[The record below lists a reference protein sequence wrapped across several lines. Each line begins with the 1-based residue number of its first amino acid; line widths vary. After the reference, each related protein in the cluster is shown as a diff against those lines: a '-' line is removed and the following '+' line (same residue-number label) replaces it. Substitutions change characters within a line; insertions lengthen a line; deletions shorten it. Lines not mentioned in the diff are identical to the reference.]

1 MSEKNRSKYVPKIL
15 LVEDDDE
22 MRRYLRF
29 ELEEEYSVLEAENGK
44 EGLDLAVENLP
55 DLMVVDVMMPV
66 MDGIE
71 LCRQI
76 KTNEE
81 TAHIG
86 VIMLTARSEEEEQ
99 LEGLE
104 SGADDYIAKPFSVQ
118 VLKARIRNRLKHR
131 LRMLERFRRELDMLP
146 REISAS
152 SLSEQFLEK
161 AFAVVEGHMDDFEF
175 DVETFAAELNV
186 VDRTLRRKLKAL
198 LGQTPQEFIRTLRLK
213 RAAERLLKSDD
224 TISEVAAQVGILDAN
239 HFSRIFK
246 AQFGASPTQYRAGE
260 QT

>member
-1 MSEKNRSKYVPKIL
+1 
-15 LVEDDDE
+15 
-22 MRRYLRF
+22 
-29 ELEEEYSVLEAENGK
+29 
-44 EGLDLAVENLP
+44 
-55 DLMVVDVMMPV
+55 
-66 MDGIE
+66 
-71 LCRQI
+71 
-76 KTNEE
+76 
-81 TAHIG
+81 
-86 VIMLTARSEEEEQ
+86 
-99 LEGLE
+99 
-104 SGADDYIAKPFSVQ
+104 
-118 VLKARIRNRLKHR
+118 
-131 LRMLERFRRELDMLP
+131 MLERFRRELYMLP

-175 DVETFAAELNV
+175 DVETFAAELKV

-246 AQFGASPTQYRAGE
+246 AQFGASPTQYRAAD

>member
-1 MSEKNRSKYVPKIL
+1 
-15 LVEDDDE
+15 
-22 MRRYLRF
+22 
-29 ELEEEYSVLEAENGK
+29 
-44 EGLDLAVENLP
+44 
-55 DLMVVDVMMPV
+55 
-66 MDGIE
+66 
-71 LCRQI
+71 
-76 KTNEE
+76 
-81 TAHIG
+81 
-86 VIMLTARSEEEEQ
+86 
-99 LEGLE
+99 
-104 SGADDYIAKPFSVQ
+104 
-118 VLKARIRNRLKHR
+118 
-131 LRMLERFRRELDMLP
+131 
-146 REISAS
+146 
-152 SLSEQFLEK
+152 
-161 AFAVVEGHMDDFEF
+161 MDDFEF